1 MSLQFLADV
10 MRAGAGSKHDRRPA
24 TPFLAARESTGVE
37 NLAGKI
43 LQRLDCGNVGGAA
56 DAGREHDV
64 PGSKGTGGAVSSSDM
79 CRPSLF
85 GLIVFGVV
93 ECRSGPEIDLHD
105 VDVALEPVRDFV
117 LRDVIRKGRRK
128 WQVTEMIDR
137 RLVVELEA
145 AVAQPPIVADAPGFI
160 DDQRIEA
167 DAFQFD
173 RRRNTGM
180 AATDDENVGLAI
192 VERDLGLPLVEP
204 VATCEITRM
213 RDRRDVP

>member
-1 MSLQFLADV
+1 MPGPK
-10 MRAGAGSKHDRRPA
+10 GAR
-24 TPFLAARESTGVE
+24 
-37 NLAGKI
+37 
-43 LQRLDCGNVGGAA
+43 
-56 DAGREHDV
+56 
-64 PGSKGTGGAVSSSDM
+64 GAVRSSDT

-93 ECRSGPEIDLHD
+93 ERRSGPEIDLHD

-117 LRDVIRKGRRK
+117 FRNVVREGRRK

-167 DAFQFD
+167 DAF
-173 RRRNTGM
+173 
-180 AATDDENVGLAI
+180 
-192 VERDLGLPLVEP
+192 
-204 VATCEITRM
+204 
-213 RDRRDVP
+213 